1 MLKCSWMLTDFDG
14 VRVEQF
20 KQSTK
25 DKLRGLR
32 CPDHH
37 QPPRLHFQ
45 GASLRDITISISGCC
60 DKLMQLANARIAMA
74 ATAEGDIRKPA

>member
-1 MLKCSWMLTDFDG
+1 MPMDFDG

-45 GASLRDITISISGCC
+45 GAALRDITISISGCC
-60 DKLMQLANARIAMA
+60 DKLMQLANARIALA
-74 ATAEGDIRKPA
+74 ATAQRDIRKPA